1 MPDQLQSA
9 PAVAVIDQNN
19 VLTLN
24 WLPYP
29 YAAGESPSDVPFDDY
44 TGWEIVAQTGALSG
58 GVFTPSGLPQT
69 FLKSV
74 ALNPGETPTS
84 RIFTTILSAV
94 DYGLTMQAEGVSGVN
109 PSPFWE
115 INGTQAP
122 YGFIFPAA
130 IVSSYVT
137 FSNTT
142 LLLNQQLTVT
152 LGPGYTE
159 ADQWQ
164 ILWPDGTS
172 TGWIPLSASVVT
184 KSFTNPGAQVVSIQ
198 ARRNYTGSAYNPPV
212 SLIRQLAVQ
221 IFVMDQEATTVSSSS
236 VGLTTTL
243 GFAGTS
249 GFEIVNAIT
258 STPTPQPW
266 EVIARA
272 LVRDTIT
279 NELKMLLATSRFT
292 SASSLLGTM
301 ALDVFP
307 IEGRPKTLELLT
319 PVEQEITGPNTETV
333 PVKIQTTSLPNI
345 IVGKSITDALGT
357 TLAMSVQPNTGI
369 APYIWAASG
378 LPNGVFM
385 TSNGII
391 NGTPLEMGEFE
402 IEFSVQDSST
412 PFSIDEVALPILI
425 ETDMEVIIQGQPATN
440 TDLGT
445 AIVGTPFSLQMAVG
459 NIVSSSTLPG
469 GLAPYTWSTP
479 AGALPEGL
487 TINPTTGLIAGVPC
501 TYNSTLD
508 FVTPFNVVIQVT
520 DAIGAKASNT
530 FTMTLQPAALQFGPV
545 NQPEI
550 FASQTFK
557 LVVPVFG
564 GQSPYT
570 LQVHTDDGASSPAA
584 TYSLVD
590 GQVEI
595 VLNIPIAS
603 SGVHYF
609 TLTVADVNYPS
620 SLPVTQQFSYRAD
633 VQICSL
639 EFVSGF
645 IHKSTG
651 DPGAWTYSDSS
662 SSDVI
667 DLTGN
672 LGNFVLLPFNPST
685 NPTVDPVTNGL
696 TVVLNPAVSPAT
708 LVVNGPPTTFR
719 NSELRV
725 PLGLTYNLVIGAV
738 TSGPFT
744 ASEKV
749 VQTTSGASAYL
760 VSTAPAGQPPVNN
773 PPIGTTLSIGP
784 ITGIPDATDIWT
796 GQTSSAVFTPT
807 TAPVIFTPA
816 PATVSRPYTL
826 IAHNDSS
833 NPGADFGLMTAY
845 VHPYITGDAV
855 GLNPRKPYYN
865 SPDVF
870 PDVIAP
876 WTASVQVG
884 SVLPPGLSLD
894 ANTGLIYGTVA
905 GTFSGTSIVEYSD
918 NSGILHGVVTIN
930 WAILSSDFTM
940 NSSFSDGKLGTAYTT
955 GSPLGTIG
963 PAFSTLSSVSLVDST
978 DFPLPSGLSVTLD
991 VSNLNVLVVG
1001 TPVEAGYFDVW
1012 FQITAISGQVCY
1024 VYKRIVV
1031 DYPIALTITTPS
1043 TLPNAIVAVPYIP
1056 ANGGATMQA
1065 VGGTG
1070 GPYTW
1075 SLFSGS
1081 LPGGIV
1087 LNNAEGP
1094 GTFSGFA
1101 SSATVSPAVVVIQ
1114 VTDGISTVQGTFY
1127 LSVQVP
1133 GLVVSPLTPMV
1144 VTSGRPFSAILTASG
1159 DPLNTP
1165 YTWSISPL
1173 SSYQLPTGLTLAANV
1188 NPLTATVSGTTS
1200 ATGFNET
1207 IIFRVTDSIGAYYD
1221 ASIVVQV
1228 IAGLVLHAGPDYA
1241 DSLSLGILGYVDQGN
1256 TDSIVT
1262 FNNQPFRVIATGVIS
1277 TTPATISIT
1286 TSNPN
1291 ITADVDILDTV
1302 HGIAYIHLHGP
1313 FSSGASGSNPLT
1325 VTVVDSGVGVTQT
1338 FTWWVYNDGVFR
1350 IAPSTGS
1357 LPLQEV
1363 S

>member
-1 MPDQLQSA
+1 MSEQLQSA

-19 VLTLN
+19 FLTLN

-29 YAAGESPSDVPFDDY
+29 DPNGDGQFDQY
-44 TGWEIVAQTGALSG
+44 TGWEIVIQAGSLSG
-58 GVFTPSGLPQT
+58 SVFTPSGSPQT

-84 RIFTTILSAV
+84 RIFTTVLSAV
-94 DYGLTMQAEGVSGVN
+94 DYGLTMQAEGVSGVT

-115 INGTQAP
+115 VNGTQATN
-122 YGFIFPAA
+122 GFIFPA
-130 IVSSYVT
+130 IVASSYVT

-142 LLLNQQLTVT
+142 LLLNQPLTVT
-152 LGPGYTE
+152 LGSGYTA

-172 TGWIPLSASVVT
+172 TGWLPLSASVAT
-184 KSFTNPGAQVVSIQ
+184 KSFTNPGAQIVTIQ
-198 ARRNYTGSAYNPPV
+198 ARRNYTGTQYDPPV

-258 STPTPQPW
+258 SSPTPQPW

-345 IVGKSITDALGT
+345 IVGKSISDALGT

-385 TSNGII
+385 TSNGTI

-412 PFSIDEVALPILI
+412 PFSIDEVTLPVLI
-425 ETDMEVIIQGQPATN
+425 ETDMEVVIQGQPVTN
-440 TDLGT
+440 TNLGT
-445 AIVGTPFSLQMAVG
+445 ATVGTPFSLQMAVG
-459 NIVSSSTLPG
+459 NIVSSSPLPG

-479 AGALPEGL
+479 AGSLPEGL
-487 TINPTTGLIAGVPC
+487 TINLTTGLISGVPC

-545 NQPEI
+545 DQPEI
-550 FASQTFK
+550 FASRQFK
-557 LVVPVFG
+557 LIVPVFG
-564 GQSPYT
+564 GQSPYV

-584 TYSLVD
+584 TYALVD
-590 GQVEI
+590 GQVEV
-595 VLNIPIAS
+595 VLNVPIAN
-603 SGVHYF
+603 SGTHYF
-609 TLTVADVNYPS
+609 VLTVADSNYPNS
-620 SLPVTQQFSYRAD
+620 NPVTKQFSYRVD
-633 VQICSL
+633 NQICSIGFTPG
-639 EFVSGF
+639 FV
-645 IHKSTG
+645 HKSSG
-651 DPGAWTYSDSS
+651 DSGAWTYNDSS

-667 DLTGN
+667 DLSGN
-672 LGNFVLLPFNPST
+672 LGEFVVLPF
-685 NPTVDPVTNGL
+685 NPTVDPAQDPTTNGL
-696 TVVLNPAVSPAT
+696 VVTVDPTVDPAT
-708 LVVNGPPTTFR
+708 LVVSGPPTTFR

-725 PLGLTYNLVIGAV
+725 PVALTYNQVTGSVTNPGFVAGETVTQTSSLATAILISVPTGSDPLV
-738 TSGPFT
+738 
-744 ASEKV
+744 
-749 VQTTSGASAYL
+749 L
-760 VSTAPAGQPPVNN
+760 
-773 PPIGTTLSIGP
+773 GP
-784 ITGIPDATDIWT
+784 ITGTPDTTDTWT
-796 GQTSSAVFTPT
+796 DGGGAIYTPSPANLPTPISPAAVG
-807 TAPVIFTPA
+807 
-816 PATVSRPYTL
+816 TVSRPY
-826 IAHNDSS
+826 IFISHDDRSD
-833 NPGADFGLMTAY
+833 PGVDFGLMTSFTR
-845 VHPYITGDAV
+845 PYITGDSV

-870 PDVIAP
+870 PNVISP
-876 WTASVQVG
+876 WIASVQPG
-884 SVLPPGLSLD
+884 SSLPPGLSLD
-894 ANTGLIYGTVA
+894 ANTGLVYGVVA
-905 GTFSGTSIVEYSD
+905 GTFNNQSIIEYTDSSGV
-918 NSGILHGVVTIN
+918 LHGTVTVF
-930 WAILSSDFTM
+930 WDILLSDFGMAST
-940 NSSFSDGKLGTAYTT
+940 FQDGKLGTAYTT

-963 PAFSTLSSVSLVDST
+963 PAFSQLSSVTLVDSV
-978 DFPLPSGLSVTLD
+978 DYPLPQGLAVGLD
-991 VSNLNVLVVG
+991 GPGLNVLITG
-1001 TPVEAGYFDVW
+1001 TPTEAGYFDVW
-1012 FQITAISGQVCY
+1012 FQIFATSGQVCY
-1024 VYKRIVV
+1024 VYERVVV
-1031 DYPIALTITTPS
+1031 DLPIALTITTPS

-1056 ANGGATMQA
+1056 ANGGATMLA

-1075 SLFSGS
+1075 SLFSGT
-1081 LPGGIV
+1081 LPSGI
-1087 LNNAEGP
+1087 
-1094 GTFSGFA
+1094 TFATQTPTPPNGAVFAGFA
-1101 SSATVSPAVVVIQ
+1101 SSTTVSPASVVIQ
-1114 VTDGISTVQGTFY
+1114 VTDGVNTTQGTFL
-1127 LSVQVP
+1127 LSVHNP
-1133 GLVVSPLTPMV
+1133 GLVISPLTPMV
-1144 VTSGRPFSAILTASG
+1144 VTSGLVFGAPQGTLTASG
-1159 DPLNTP
+1159 SPHIP
-1165 YTWSISPL
+1165 FTWSISPL
-1173 SSYQLPTGLTLAANV
+1173 SASQLPTGLALTAAV
-1188 NPLTATVSGTTS
+1188 APSLTATVSGTTT
-1200 ATGFNET
+1200 ATGFSQT
-1207 IIFRVTDSIGAYYD
+1207 VTFRVTDNIGAYFD
-1221 ASIVVQV
+1221 APILVQV
-1228 IAGLVLHAGPDYA
+1228 VAGLTLHAGPDYA
-1241 DSLSLGILGYVDQGN
+1241 DSISLSILGYVSVGN
-1256 TDSIVT
+1256 TDSIAT
-1262 FNNQPFRVIATGVIS
+1262 SNNQPFRVIATGVIS
-1277 TTPATISIT
+1277 TNPSTISVT

-1291 ITADVDILDTV
+1291 ITGTVDLLDTV

-1313 FSSGASGSNPLT
+1313 FSLGSLGSNSLS
-1325 VTVVDSGVGVTQT
+1325 VTVVDSGVGVSQT
-1338 FTWWVYNDGVFR
+1338 FTWTVYNDGVFR

-1357 LPLQEV
+1357 LPIQTV